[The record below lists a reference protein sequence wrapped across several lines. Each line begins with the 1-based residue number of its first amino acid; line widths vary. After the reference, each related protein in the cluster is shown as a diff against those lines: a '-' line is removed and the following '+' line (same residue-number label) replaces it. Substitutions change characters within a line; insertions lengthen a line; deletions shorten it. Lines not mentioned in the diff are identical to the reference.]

1 MSADASVTL
10 RALKGT
16 PLRHAGVREMVV
28 SSAHAIAERNG
39 LALVSVEAG
48 DDRVTITLAE
58 GQVAALGL
66 ASELRRVT
74 DAWYRK
80 KYGGASLWGRLPGE
94 ADRDDDDDDDEDD
107 AYDGG

>member
-1 MSADASVTL
+1 MADQSVTL

-16 PLRHAGVREMVV
+16 PLKHEGVRDMVV

-39 LALVSVEAG
+39 ASITAIETE
-48 DDRVTITLAE
+48 DDRVRIALAE

-74 DAWYRK
+74 DMWYRK
-80 KYGGASLWGRLPGE
+80 KFGGATLWGDLPNE
-94 ADRDDDDDDDEDD
+94 NNDDDNEDNTDE
-107 AYDGG
+107 